1 MELPTVNVKKFEKI
15 EAEKEKKQVE
25 EKALYDL
32 TETKEY
38 PLVEIE
44 KEDVIT
50 KEQEKNKEILDE
62 ELKKTDEFLSFLK
75 ELKKNLE

>member
-1 MELPTVNVKKFEKI
+1 MVNIKSIEKKEEEKVKKE
-15 EAEKEKKQVE
+15 VE

-38 PLVEIE
+38 PLVEME
-44 KEDVIT
+44 KDVVIT
-50 KEQEKNKEILDE
+50 KEQEKNKEILDQ

>member
-1 MELPTVNVKKFEKI
+1 MELPTVNVKKIEKI
-15 EAEKEKKQVE
+15 EEEQEKRKVE

-44 KEDVIT
+44 RDEVIT

-62 ELKKTDEFLSFLK
+62 ELKKTDEFLNFLK
-75 ELKKNLE
+75 ELKKNIE